1 MTPEE
6 FFDLAILIS
15 FGLSIVAF
23 FLTITRLILGT
34 TLADRILSLDML
46 VTLGIGFIAIFTLY
60 TGFYAYLDMAIALGL
75 VGFLATV
82 AFARLLMHRG
92 ETNDTPA
99 GEKFED
105 IEDEPDDSI
114 TNPGVKPSGGM
125 S

>member
-1 MTPEE
+1 MTPEQ
-6 FFDLAILIS
+6 FFELSILIS
-15 FGLSIVAF
+15 FGLTIVAF
-23 FLTITRLILGT
+23 IFTIIRLILGT

-46 VTLGIGFIAIFTLY
+46 VTLGIGFIATFTLY

-99 GEKFED
+99 GNKLED
-105 IEDEPDDSI
+105 IEDK
-114 TNPGVKPSGGM
+114 TNEAVSKTSGGVN
-125 S
+125 

>member
-1 MTPEE
+1 MTPQE
-6 FFDLAILIS
+6 FFELSIYIS
-15 FGLSIVAF
+15 FGLTIIAF
-23 FLTITRLILGT
+23 LFTILRLILGT

-46 VTLGIGFIAIFTLY
+46 VTLGIGFIAIFTLH

-99 GEKFED
+99 GDKLED
-105 IEDEPDDSI
+105 IEDGDGTQEVKTSGE
-114 TNPGVKPSGGM
+114 TN
-125 S
+125 

>member
-23 FLTITRLILGT
+23 IFTIIRLILGT

-99 GEKFED
+99 GDKYEE
-105 IEDEPDDSI
+105 IEDETDGTVAKSSA
-114 TNPGVKPSGGM
+114 NPSGGVK
-125 S
+125 

>member
-105 IEDEPDDSI
+105 IEDEPDSSLAK
-114 TNPGVKPSGGM
+114 PGVKPSGGVN
-125 S
+125 

>member
-1 MTPEE
+1 MSSQE
-6 FFDLAILIS
+6 FFELSIYIS
-15 FGLSIVAF
+15 FGLTIVAF
-23 FLTITRLILGT
+23 LFTILRLILGT

-46 VTLGIGFIAIFTLY
+46 VTLGIGFIAIFTLH

-75 VGFLATV
+75 VGFLATI

-99 GEKFED
+99 GDKLED
-105 IEDEPDDSI
+105 IEDADDQQAKS
-114 TNPGVKPSGGM
+114 SGGA

>member
-1 MTPEE
+1 MSPQE
-6 FFDLAILIS
+6 FFELSIYIS

-23 FLTITRLILGT
+23 LFTIIRLILGT

-46 VTLGIGFIAIFTLY
+46 VTLGIGFIAIFTLH

-75 VGFLATV
+75 VGFLATI

-99 GEKFED
+99 GDKLED
-105 IEDEPDDSI
+105 IEDDDTEQAKS
-114 TNPGVKPSGGM
+114 NGGAN
-125 S
+125 

>member
-1 MTPEE
+1 MSPQE
-6 FFDLAILIS
+6 FFELSIYIS

-23 FLTITRLILGT
+23 LFTIIRLILGT

-46 VTLGIGFIAIFTLY
+46 VTLGIGFIAIFTLH

-99 GEKFED
+99 GDKLED
-105 IEDEPDDSI
+105 IEDDD
-114 TNPGVKPSGGM
+114 TQQAKTDGGA

>member
-1 MTPEE
+1 MSPQE
-6 FFDLAILIS
+6 FFELSIYIS

-23 FLTITRLILGT
+23 LFTIIRLILGT

-46 VTLGIGFIAIFTLY
+46 VTLGIGFIAIFTLH

-99 GEKFED
+99 GDKLED
-105 IEDEPDDSI
+105 IEDDDTQQAK
-114 TNPGVKPSGGM
+114 TNGGVS
-125 S
+125 

>member
-1 MTPEE
+1 MSPEE
-6 FFDLAILIS
+6 FFELSIYIS
-15 FGLSIVAF
+15 FGLSIIAF
-23 FLTITRLILGT
+23 LFTIIRLILGT

-46 VTLGIGFIAIFTLY
+46 VTLGIGFIAIFTLH

-99 GEKFED
+99 GDKLED
-105 IEDEPDDSI
+105 IEDDDTEQAKS
-114 TNPGVKPSGGM
+114 NGGA

>member
-1 MTPEE
+1 MSPEE
-6 FFDLAILIS
+6 FFELSINIS
-15 FGLSIVAF
+15 FGLSIIAF
-23 FLTITRLILGT
+23 LFTIIRLILGT

-46 VTLGIGFIAIFTLY
+46 VTLGIGFIAIFTLH

-99 GEKFED
+99 GDKLED
-105 IEDEPDDSI
+105 IEDDDTEQAKS
-114 TNPGVKPSGGM
+114 NGGA

>member
-1 MTPEE
+1 MSPQE
-6 FFDLAILIS
+6 FFELSIYIS

-23 FLTITRLILGT
+23 LFTIIRLILGS

-46 VTLGIGFIAIFTLY
+46 VTLGIGFIAIFTLH

-99 GEKFED
+99 GDKLED
-105 IEDEPDDSI
+105 IEDDDTQQAK
-114 TNPGVKPSGGM
+114 TNGGVS
-125 S
+125 